1 MFIYRLYYL
10 TCFRNSRPSLPTQA
24 GYQEWKARFANQILR
39 GGTTG
44 GRSWW
49 KINKRKVGEE
59 GRVFQKISF
68 SRCLVV
74 AVWTKVKRRMKVS
87 RFPATLVYASR
98 NILEDVVGPN
108 EKLVAWANTL
118 VDSWQTARWTSGE
131 LSIGT
136 VDEWEWRLVLRGM
149 ERNRGTEC
157 YEINLRIEL
166 RKWTMIDIF
175 LKILKFHSISLYL
188 NVNF

>member
-87 RFPATLVYASR
+87 RFPSRATRVSKYLGRCSRSKWKTRRLGQYAR
-98 NILEDVVGPN
+98 RFLTNGQVNVRGVVDRRVRV
-108 EKLVAWANTL
+108 E
-118 VDSWQTARWTSGE
+118 TSF
-131 LSIGT
+131 
-136 VDEWEWRLVLRGM
+136 
-149 ERNRGTEC
+149 ERNGE
-157 YEINLRIEL
+157 E
-166 RKWTMIDIF
+166 
-175 LKILKFHSISLYL
+175 
-188 NVNF
+188 